1 MFEINGKRALI
12 TGASG
17 GIGSAVARCL
27 HEHGVK
33 VILSGRNEGALQAM
47 VRELGDG
54 AFYVKAA
61 LEEQNA
67 ARTLVKEVEDL
78 LGGVD
83 ILVNNAGLTRDSLT
97 VRMSDEDWDE
107 VIGVNLTASFKLS
120 KEVLRGMMKSRW
132 GRIINITSVVGFVG
146 NPGQTNYV
154 ASKAGLSGMSKAL
167 AAEVASRW
175 ITVNCVAPG
184 FIATPMTEALS
195 QDQKSTLL
203 QKIPVRRF
211 GEPMD
216 VAAAVLFL
224 ASHEAGYVTG
234 ETIHVNGGMAMI

>member
-27 HEHGVK
+27 HEHGVE
-33 VILSGRNEGALQAM
+33 VILSGRNEGALRAM
-47 VRELGDG
+47 VRELGDR

-67 ARTLVKEVEDL
+67 AKTLVKEVEDL
-78 LGGVD
+78 LGSVD

-97 VRMSDEDWDE
+97 LRMSDEDWDE

-167 AAEVASRW
+167 AAEVASRG

-216 VAAAVLFL
+216 VAASVLFL
-224 ASHEAGYVTG
+224 ASHEASYVTG